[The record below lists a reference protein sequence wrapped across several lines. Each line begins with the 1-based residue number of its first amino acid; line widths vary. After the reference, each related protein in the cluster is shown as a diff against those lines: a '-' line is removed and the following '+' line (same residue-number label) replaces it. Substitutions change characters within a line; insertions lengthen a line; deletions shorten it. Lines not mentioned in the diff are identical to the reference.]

1 MSGLRFAM
9 VTTFYPPW
17 SFGGDA
23 IAIQRLSH
31 ALVRRGHHVSVIHDA
46 DAYQMHARGRPTVAP
61 AGDGVEVVTLR
72 SAMGAASCLLTQQT
86 GRPLVHGARIGRFL
100 DEGRFDVINFHNVS
114 LIGGPG
120 VLGLGRGVKVYSA
133 HEHWLVCPTHVLWRH
148 AREVCTGREC
158 LRCVLHHRRPPQVWR
173 YTGFLERQLQHVDAF
188 IAMSEFSRR
197 KHREFG
203 FTRDQAVVP
212 YFLPDADGASTP
224 AGAPPHD
231 RPYFLFVGRLEKIKG
246 LDDVIP
252 VFRDYAAADLLI
264 AGDGEHGAALRSLAA
279 DIPRVKFL
287 GRLTQEAL
295 APYYRNAVALIVPS
309 ICFETFG
316 IVIIEAFR
324 QGTPVL
330 ARRIAS
336 FPEIV
341 EAAGGGELF
350 WTPDELAAA
359 MRRLQT
365 DRPRRDRLGRAAFEG
380 FRRYWSERAV
390 IPRYLDVVRG
400 AAAAK
405 GAARVADIL
414 GSPA

>member
-1 MSGLRFAM
+1 
-9 VTTFYPPW
+9 
-17 SFGGDA
+17 
-23 IAIQRLSH
+23 
-31 ALVRRGHHVSVIHDA
+31 
-46 DAYQMHARGRPTVAP
+46 
-61 AGDGVEVVTLR
+61 
-72 SAMGAASCLLTQQT
+72 
-86 GRPLVHGARIGRFL
+86 
-100 DEGRFDVINFHNVS
+100 
-114 LIGGPG
+114 
-120 VLGLGRGVKVYSA
+120 
-133 HEHWLVCPTHVLWRH
+133 
-148 AREVCTGREC
+148 
-158 LRCVLHHRRPPQVWR
+158 
-173 YTGFLERQLQHVDAF
+173 
-188 IAMSEFSRR
+188 
-197 KHREFG
+197 
-203 FTRDQAVVP
+203 
-212 YFLPDADGASTP
+212 
-224 AGAPPHD
+224 
-231 RPYFLFVGRLEKIKG
+231 
-246 LDDVIP
+246 VIP

-264 AGDGEHGAALRSLAA
+264 AGDGEHGAALRRLAA

-287 GRLTQEAL
+287 GRLTPEAL
-295 APYYRNAVALIVPS
+295 APYYRDAVALIVPS

-316 IVIIEAFR
+316 IVVIEAFR

-380 FRRYWSERAV
+380 FQRYWSERAV